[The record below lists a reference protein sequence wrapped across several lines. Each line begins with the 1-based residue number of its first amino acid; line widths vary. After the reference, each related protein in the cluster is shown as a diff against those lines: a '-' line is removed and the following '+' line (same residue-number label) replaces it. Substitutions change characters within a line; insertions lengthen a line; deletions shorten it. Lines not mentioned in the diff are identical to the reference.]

1 MSFVA
6 SPITLVSRMMTR
18 LRLVPVA
25 LGLAVASQLGI
36 AVLVFVIVATAL
48 IPLWIGVPA
57 VIAAV
62 ALSRRFADL
71 HRSIA
76 GSLLGREVARP
87 YRPIGPDDNWVARF
101 RIAAGDPATW
111 RDLSWLLANVA
122 VGLVTNVLVVALLL
136 GGLFWLL
143 MPVWFSWF
151 VPAGG
156 DVQMIGF
163 YVRTEAEALWAV
175 PLGAAE
181 LIFWVWLSPRLMWL
195 NANVIASLLGPTE
208 TAVVNTQLTT
218 RVAQLSE
225 SRAVSVDTHSS
236 ELRRIERDL
245 HDGAQARLVA
255 LGMSLG
261 MAEETVDDNPEMAKQ
276 LLAEARES
284 TNTALAE
291 LRGLVRGILPPV
303 LADRGLEGALQ
314 ALALANPLPVQVAID
329 LPGRPPEPVE
339 SAVYFSIAEAL
350 TNTAKH
356 GAADQV
362 WLRLSYSD
370 GKLVAVV
377 GDDGRGGAGVEP
389 GGGLHGLERRLA
401 AFDGTLL
408 VTSPLG
414 GPTVVYL
421 EVPCALTPPP

>member
-1 MSFVA
+1 
-6 SPITLVSRMMTR
+6 
-18 LRLVPVA
+18 
-25 LGLAVASQLGI
+25 
-36 AVLVFVIVATAL
+36 
-48 IPLWIGVPA
+48 
-57 VIAAV
+57 
-62 ALSRRFADL
+62 
-71 HRSIA
+71 
-76 GSLLGREVARP
+76 VARP

-111 RDLSWLLANVA
+111 RDLSWLVANVA
-122 VGLVTNVLVVALLL
+122 VGLLTNVLVVALLL
-136 GGLFWLL
+136 GSVFWLL

-151 VPAGG
+151 VPAGD
-156 DVQMIGF
+156 DVQVIGF
-163 YVRTEAEALWAV
+163 YVRNEAEALWAV
-175 PLGAAE
+175 PLGAAG
-181 LIFWVWLSPRLMWL
+181 LIFWGWLTPRLMWL
-195 NANVIASLLGPTE
+195 NANLIASLLGPTE
-208 TAVVNTQLTT
+208 TAVVNTRLTT

-225 SRAVSVDTHSS
+225 SRAVSVDTHAS

-261 MAEETVDDNPEMAKQ
+261 MAEETVDENPELAKQ

-284 TNTALAE
+284 TTTALAE

-314 ALALANPLPVQVAID
+314 ALALANPLSVQVAID

-339 SAVYFSIAEAL
+339 SAVYFAIAEAL

-370 GKLVAVV
+370 GRLVAVV
-377 GDDGRGGAGVEP
+377 GDDGRGGASVEP

-421 EVPCALTPPP
+421 EVPCALTAA

>member
-1 MSFVA
+1 MA
-6 SPITLVSRMMTR
+6 PPITLVSRMMTR

-25 LGLAVASQLGI
+25 LGLAIASLLGI
-36 AVLVFVIVATAL
+36 PVLVFVIVSTAL
-48 IPLWIGVPA
+48 IPLWVGVPT

-71 HRSIA
+71 HRSVA

-87 YRPIGPDDNWVARF
+87 YRPIGAADNWVARF

-111 RDLSWLLANVA
+111 RDLSWLLSNIV
-122 VGLVTNVLVVALLL
+122 VGLITSILVVALLL

-143 MPVWFSWF
+143 TPLWFALFVPDGGDIQVLGFSVRTEGESWF
-151 VPAGG
+151 V
-156 DVQMIGF
+156 
-163 YVRTEAEALWAV
+163 V

-181 LIFWVWLSPRLMWL
+181 LIFWSWVSPRLIWL
-195 NANVIASLLGPTE
+195 NATVIAGLLGPTE
-208 TAVVNTQLTT
+208 AAVANTQLTT

-225 SRAVSVDTHSS
+225 SRAVSVDTHAS

-261 MAEETVDDNPEMAKQ
+261 MAEETVDDDPEMAKQ

-284 TNTALAE
+284 TTTALAE

-314 ALALANPLPVQVAID
+314 ALALASPLPVQVAID

-339 SAVYFSIAEAL
+339 SAVYFAIAEAL
-350 TNTAKH
+350 TNIAKH
-356 GAADQV
+356 GAADTV

-377 GDDGRGGAGVEP
+377 GDDGRGGASVEP

-421 EVPCALTPPP
+421 EVPCALTAP

>member
-1 MSFVA
+1 MAPPSSPA
-6 SPITLVSRMMTR
+6 SRVLTR
-18 LRLVPVA
+18 LRFVPLAFV
-25 LGLAVASQLGI
+25 LAVASQLGI
-36 AVLVFVIVATAL
+36 AVLVFVVVSAAL
-48 IPLWIGVPA
+48 IPIWVGVPA
-57 VIAAV
+57 VIASM
-62 ALSRRFADL
+62 ALCRRWADL
-71 HRSIA
+71 HRSVA

-87 YRPIGPDDNWVARF
+87 YRPIESDDNWVTKF
-101 RIAAGDPATW
+101 RIAAADPATW
-111 RDLSWLLANVA
+111 RDLSWLLANSV
-122 VGLVTNVLVVALLL
+122 VGVFTNVLVVAMPLSGLLYVL
-136 GGLFWLL
+136 T
-143 MPVWFSWF
+143 PVWWPLF
-151 VPAGG
+151 VPANANI
-156 DVQMIGF
+156 DLIG
-163 YVRTEAEALWAV
+163 VIHLRTEADTLWAV
-175 PLGAAE
+175 AFGLAQ
-181 LIFWVWLSPRLMWL
+181 LFLWTWLTPRLMWL
-195 NANVIASLLGPTE
+195 NAAVIAGLLGPTE
-208 TAVVNTQLTT
+208 TEVANTQLTT

-225 SRAVSVDTHSS
+225 SRAVSVDTHAA

-261 MAEETVDDNPEMAKQ
+261 MAEETVEDNPEMAKQ

-284 TNTALAE
+284 TTSALAE
-291 LRGLVRGILPPV
+291 LRGLVRGIHPPV

-314 ALALANPLPVQVAID
+314 ALALAQAAPVQVAID

-339 SAVYFSIAEAL
+339 SAVYFAIAEAL

-356 GAADQV
+356 SAADNV

-370 GKLVAVV
+370 GRLVAVV
-377 GDDGRGGAGVEP
+377 GDDGRGGANVEP

-421 EVPCALTPPP
+421 EVPCALGP

>member
-1 MSFVA
+1 
-6 SPITLVSRMMTR
+6 MTR

-36 AVLVFVIVATAL
+36 AVLVFVLVSTAL
-48 IPLWIGVPA
+48 IPVWVGVPA
-57 VIAAV
+57 VIASV
-62 ALSRRFADL
+62 ALCRRWADL

-87 YRPIGPDDNWVARF
+87 YRPIRPADNWVARF

-111 RDLSWLLANVA
+111 RDVSWLLANSV
-122 VGLVTNVLVVALLL
+122 VGLATNVLVVALLL
-136 GGLFWLL
+136 SGLFYVSMPLWWWLVPYDFT
-143 MPVWFSWF
+143 MDIIGVWDVRSE
-151 VPAGG
+151 G
-156 DVQMIGF
+156 DALRALPFGIATV
-163 YVRTEAEALWAV
+163 ALW
-175 PLGAAE
+175 
-181 LIFWVWLSPRLMWL
+181 IWLAPRLMWL
-195 NANVIASLLGPTE
+195 NARVIAALLGPTE
-208 TAVVNTQLTT
+208 AAVVNTHLTT

-225 SRAVSVDTHSS
+225 SRAVSVDTHAA

-261 MAEETVDDNPEMAKQ
+261 MAEETVDDNPEVAKQ

-284 TNTALAE
+284 TTNALAE
-291 LRGLVRGILPPV
+291 LRGLVRGIHPPV

-314 ALALANPLPVQVAID
+314 ALALAQAVPVQVAVD

-339 SAVYFSIAEAL
+339 SAVYFTIAEAL
-350 TNTAKH
+350 TNVAKH
-356 GAADQV
+356 GAADRA

-370 GKLVAVV
+370 GRLVAVV
-377 GDDGRGGAGVEP
+377 GDDGRGGASVEP

-414 GPTVVYL
+414 GPTVLYL
-421 EVPCALTPPP
+421 EVPCALTPP

>member
-1 MSFVA
+1 MAVVA
-6 SPITLVSRMMTR
+6 PPITLVSRMMTR

-25 LGLAVASQLGI
+25 FGLAVASQLGI
-36 AVLVFVIVATAL
+36 AVLVFVIVSTAL
-48 IPLWIGVPA
+48 IPLWVGVPA

-76 GSLLGREVARP
+76 GSLLGREVVRP
-87 YRPIGPDDNWVARF
+87 YRPIQPGDNWVTRF
-101 RIAAGDPATW
+101 RVAAADPATW
-111 RDLSWLLANVA
+111 RDLSWLLANA
-122 VGLVTNVLVVALLL
+122 FVGLVTNVLVVALLL
-136 GGLFWLL
+136 GGIFYVTLPLWYVL
-143 MPVWFSWF
+143 F
-151 VPAGG
+151 VPPGESNTS
-156 DVQMIGF
+156 IGLF
-163 YVRTEAEALWAV
+163 TVRTVGESWWMV
-175 PLGAAE
+175 PLGVGE
-181 LIFWVWLSPRLMWL
+181 LIFWAWLAPRLMWL
-195 NANVIASLLGPTE
+195 NANVIAGLLGPTE
-208 TAVVNTQLTT
+208 TEVANTRLTS

-225 SRAVSVDTHSS
+225 SRAVSVDTHTA

-261 MAEETVDDNPEMAKQ
+261 MAEETVDDNPEMTKQ

-284 TNTALAE
+284 TTSALAE

-339 SAVYFSIAEAL
+339 SAVYFAIAEAL

-356 GAADQV
+356 GAADHV

-377 GDDGRGGAGVEP
+377 GDDGRGGASVEP

-421 EVPCALTPPP
+421 EVPCALTPP

>member
-1 MSFVA
+1 MAVVA
-6 SPITLVSRMMTR
+6 PPITLVSRMMMR

-25 LGLAVASQLGI
+25 LGLAIASQLGV
-36 AVLVFVIVATAL
+36 AVLVFVIVAAAL
-48 IPLWIGVPA
+48 IPLWVGVPA
-57 VIAAV
+57 VIAAM
-62 ALSRRFADL
+62 ALCRRFADL
-71 HRSIA
+71 HRSVA

-87 YRPIGPDDNWVARF
+87 YRPIARTDNWVTRF
-101 RIAAGDPATW
+101 RIAAADPATW
-111 RDLSWLLANVA
+111 RDLAWLLANAV
-122 VGLVTNVLVVALLL
+122 VGLLTTALVVSLLL
-136 GGLFWLL
+136 GGLFWLT
-143 MPVWFSWF
+143 MPLWFGQLPPGVVIQSFGVWEVRSFDDSLWMI
-151 VPAGG
+151 PAG
-156 DVQMIGF
+156 V
-163 YVRTEAEALWAV
+163 
-175 PLGAAE
+175 AE
-181 LIFWVWLSPRLMWL
+181 LIFWGWLSPRLMWL
-195 NANVIASLLGPTE
+195 NANVTAGLLGPTE
-208 TAVVNTQLTT
+208 TAVANTQLTT

-225 SRAVSVDTHSS
+225 SRAVSVDTHAS

-314 ALALANPLPVQVAID
+314 ALALANPLSVQVAID

-339 SAVYFSIAEAL
+339 SAVYFAIAEAL

-356 GAADQV
+356 GAADHV

-377 GDDGRGGAGVEP
+377 GDDGRGGASVEP

-401 AFDGTLL
+401 AFDGILL

-421 EVPCALTPPP
+421 EVPCALTPL

>member
-1 MSFVA
+1 MSLVPA
-6 SPITLVSRMMTR
+6 PITLATRMITR

-36 AVLVFVIVATAL
+36 AVLVFVVVSAAL
-48 IPLWIGVPA
+48 IPLWVGVPA

-62 ALSRRFADL
+62 ALCRRWADL

-76 GSLLGREVARP
+76 GSLLGRAVPRP
-87 YRPIGPDDNWVARF
+87 YRPIRAEDNWVARF

-111 RDLSWLLANVA
+111 RDLCWLLANAA
-122 VGLVTNVLVVALLL
+122 VGLVTNLLVVALLAGAAFYL
-136 GGLFWLL
+136 T
-143 MPVWFSWF
+143 MPVWWGLF
-151 VPAGG
+151 VRADL
-156 DVQMIGF
+156 DVTGL
-163 YVRTEAEALWAV
+163 VVHSEADALWMLPFGLAQLV
-175 PLGAAE
+175 
-181 LIFWVWLSPRLMWL
+181 FWIWLAPRLMWL
-195 NANVIASLLGPTE
+195 NATAIAGLLGPTE
-208 TAVVNTQLTT
+208 AEVANTQLTS

-225 SRAVSVDTHSS
+225 SRAVSVDTHAA

-261 MAEETVDDNPEMAKQ
+261 MAEETVDEDPEAAKQ
-276 LLAEARES
+276 LLAEARQATTS
-284 TNTALAE
+284 ALAE
-291 LRGLVRGILPPV
+291 LRGLVRGIHPPV

-314 ALALANPLPVQVAID
+314 ALALAQAVPVQVAID

-339 SAVYFSIAEAL
+339 SAVYFAIAEAL

-356 GAADQV
+356 GAADNV
-362 WLRLSYSD
+362 WLRLSHTD
-370 GKLVAVV
+370 GRLVAVV
-377 GDDGRGGAGVEP
+377 GDDGRGGAVVEP

-421 EVPCALTPPP
+421 EVPCALTA

>member
-1 MSFVA
+1 MA
-6 SPITLVSRMMTR
+6 PQITLVSRMTTR

-25 LGLAVASQLGI
+25 LGLAVASLLGI
-36 AVLVFVIVATAL
+36 PVLVFVIVATAL
-48 IPLWIGVPA
+48 IPIWVGVPA

-62 ALSRRFADL
+62 ALCRRFADL

-76 GSLLGREVARP
+76 GSLLGREVPRP
-87 YRPIGPDDNWVARF
+87 YRPIRPEDNWVARF

-111 RDLSWLLANVA
+111 RDLSWLLANVL
-122 VGLVTNVLVVALLL
+122 VGLLTNILVVALLL
-136 GGLFWLL
+136 GGLFWVT
-143 MPVWFSWF
+143 MPLWYGLF
-151 VPAGG
+151 VPPG
-156 DVQMIGF
+156 VSITSIGALE
-163 YVRTEAEALWAV
+163 VRSEAESLWMV
-175 PLGAAE
+175 PFGVAE
-181 LIFWVWLSPRLMWL
+181 LIFWVWVSPRLMWL
-195 NANVIASLLGPTE
+195 NATVIAGLLGPTE
-208 TAVVNTQLTT
+208 TAVANTQLTT

-225 SRAVSVDTHSS
+225 SRAVSVDSHAA

-261 MAEETVDDNPEMAKQ
+261 MAEETVDDNPEAAKQ

-284 TNTALAE
+284 TNSALAE

-314 ALALANPLPVQVAID
+314 ALALAQVVPVQVAID

-339 SAVYFSIAEAL
+339 SAVYFAIAEAL
-350 TNTAKH
+350 TNSAKH
-356 GAADQV
+356 GAADHV

-377 GDDGRGGAGVEP
+377 GDDGRGGASVEP

-401 AFDGTLL
+401 AFDGTVL

-421 EVPCALTPPP
+421 EVPCALSA

>member
-1 MSFVA
+1 M
-6 SPITLVSRMMTR
+6 TTR

-36 AVLVFVIVATAL
+36 AVLVFVVVAAAL

-71 HRSIA
+71 HRSVA
-76 GSLLGREVARP
+76 GSLLGREVPRP
-87 YRPIGPDDNWVARF
+87 YRPIRPDDNWVTRF
-101 RIAAGDPATW
+101 RVAASDPATW
-111 RDLSWLLANVA
+111 RDLSWLLANAV
-122 VGLVTNVLVVALLL
+122 VGLFCNVLVVSLPL
-136 GGLFWLL
+136 GGLFYLTIPLWWWRL
-143 MPVWFSWF
+143 
-151 VPAGG
+151 PADFNLDIVG
-156 DVQMIGF
+156 
-163 YVRTEAEALWAV
+163 LWAV
-175 PLGAAE
+175 NSAPSALGAAVFGVAQ
-181 LIFWVWLSPRLMWL
+181 LIFWVWLTPRLMWL
-195 NANVIASLLGPTE
+195 NATVIAGLLGPTE
-208 TAVVNTQLTT
+208 TAVENTQLTT

-225 SRAVSVDTHSS
+225 SRAVSVDTHSA

-261 MAEETVDDNPEMAKQ
+261 MAEETVDDNPEAAKQ
-276 LLAEARES
+276 LLAEARQS
-284 TNTALAE
+284 TNSALAE

-339 SAVYFSIAEAL
+339 SAVYFAIAEAL

-356 GAADQV
+356 GAADNV

-370 GKLVAVV
+370 GKLIAVV
-377 GDDGRGGAGVEP
+377 GDDGRGGASVEP

-401 AFDGTLL
+401 AFDGVLL

-421 EVPCALTPPP
+421 EVPCTLAT

>member
-1 MSFVA
+1 
-6 SPITLVSRMMTR
+6 
-18 LRLVPVA
+18 
-25 LGLAVASQLGI
+25 
-36 AVLVFVIVATAL
+36 
-48 IPLWIGVPA
+48 
-57 VIAAV
+57 
-62 ALSRRFADL
+62 
-71 HRSIA
+71 
-76 GSLLGREVARP
+76 
-87 YRPIGPDDNWVARF
+87 
-101 RIAAGDPATW
+101 
-111 RDLSWLLANVA
+111 
-122 VGLVTNVLVVALLL
+122 
-136 GGLFWLL
+136 
-143 MPVWFSWF
+143 
-151 VPAGG
+151 
-156 DVQMIGF
+156 
-163 YVRTEAEALWAV
+163 V

-208 TAVVNTQLTT
+208 TAVVNTRLTT

-261 MAEETVDDNPEMAKQ
+261 MAEETVDDNPELAKQ

-284 TNTALAE
+284 TTTALAE

-377 GDDGRGGAGVEP
+377 GDDGRGGASVEP

>member
-1 MSFVA
+1 MSVVGPQI
-6 SPITLVSRMMTR
+6 SVVTRMNTR

-25 LGLAVASQLGI
+25 LGLAVASVVGV
-36 AVLVFVIVATAL
+36 AVLVFVIVSAAL
-48 IPLWIGVPA
+48 IPVWIGVPA

-62 ALSRRFADL
+62 ALSRRFADM
-71 HRSIA
+71 HRSVA

-87 YRPIGPDDNWVARF
+87 YRPIRPEDNWVTRF
-101 RIAAGDPATW
+101 RVAAGDPATW
-111 RDLSWLLANVA
+111 RDLSWLLANVF
-122 VGLVTNVLVVALLL
+122 VGLFCNVLVVALLL
-136 GGLFWLL
+136 SSVFYLT
-143 MPVWFSWF
+143 MPLWWWR
-151 VPAGG
+151 VPP
-156 DVQMIGF
+156 GF
-163 YVRTEAEALWAV
+163 TMDIVGIWHVYSEADTLWTL
-175 PLGAAE
+175 PYGAAI
-181 LIFWVWLSPRLMWL
+181 LIFWLWLAPRLMWL
-195 NANVIASLLGPTE
+195 NATVIAGLLGPTE
-208 TAVVNTQLTT
+208 TAVENTQLTT

-225 SRAVSVDTHSS
+225 SRAVSVDTHSA

-261 MAEETVDDNPEMAKQ
+261 MAEETVDENPEAAKQ
-276 LLAEARES
+276 LLAEARQS
-284 TNTALAE
+284 TNSALAE

-314 ALALANPLPVQVAID
+314 ALALSNPLPVRVAID

-339 SAVYFSIAEAL
+339 SAVYFAIAEAL

-356 GAADQV
+356 GAADNV

-377 GDDGRGGAGVEP
+377 GDDGRGGASVEP

-401 AFDGTLL
+401 AFDGVLL

-421 EVPCALTPPP
+421 EVPCALAP